1 MYNAHTFIL
10 LSCVSTLI
18 VTGHKSCSRNAGLM
32 KSIQYQLKLVEENDG
47 KCDCT
52 GRSSGPDKVAFM
64 AKAASLQN
72 IPSKAVVIYQT
83 VVTNLGNG
91 YDSSKGIFTAPSNG
105 VYSFSWTVLCHHGKS
120 FYTYLILNGSTIA
133 KNYASARGV
142 ADHVS
147 GSQNVILDIK
157 KDDKVFIRIQDGTTG
172 QYMYGD
178 GWSTFSVCLL
188 LSMHFENNALS
199 LYSTVVDTKPHIL

>member
-1 MYNAHTFIL
+1 MSLFQFIL

-18 VTGHKSCSRNAGLM
+18 VTGHTSCSRNAGLM

-91 YDSSKGIFTAPSNG
+91 YTSNGYDSPKGIFTAPSNG

-133 KNYASARGV
+133 KNYASAKGV
-142 ADHVS
+142 ADHAS

-178 GWSTFSVCLL
+178 GWSTFSGYK
-188 LSMHFENNALS
+188 
-199 LYSTVVDTKPHIL
+199 LYNM